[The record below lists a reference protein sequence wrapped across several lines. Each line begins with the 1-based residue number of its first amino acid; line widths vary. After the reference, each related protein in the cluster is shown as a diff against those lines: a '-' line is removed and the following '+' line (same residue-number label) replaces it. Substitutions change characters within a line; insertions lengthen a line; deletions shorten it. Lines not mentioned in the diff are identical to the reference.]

1 MSWLTRKRSQPAVN
15 VERADTLDD
24 PDVAVAGLASTLDAD
39 VVRAAVTLGRIG
51 DRAAVPVL
59 AARLA
64 EPDTSAYVA
73 AHLIEVL
80 GVLGDPRGTGPILD
94 YLDRAWPDLIELRQD
109 RFESII
115 AICATALEALAK
127 VDGDDRARAF
137 AAVWRNQW
145 REVVA
150 LGEQA
155 VPALRARVGRAVAVD
170 DVTELDRLVPRMGQ
184 VRCAGLIESIV
195 TAADHD
201 AEVDLC
207 VLALLEIPGAAAI
220 DAIGRLPLT
229 MLGSHVHEATLVRHF
244 EERGRVAAAP
254 GKATEVSALRE
265 LLKAAEERP
274 GRQLETCV
282 RQALAAAG
290 EQVVDDPLDT
300 LVKALRRG
308 GVQTG
313 SDTLRS
319 RLASVLGESSPMDV
333 DHLRE
338 HVVAILERGEPR
350 PVSSALDLLRDLP
363 GEATVEEAGAM
374 LDLAKRESPGD
385 AEHGIAEKAAAL
397 VAEMPA
403 RMVFEARLQRD
414 PLSAVD
420 QLLRLMFTSTGAG
433 WHDAPEQVLGAW
445 ADRLVAA
452 AGYDRLDSEDRI
464 DPTECG
470 GGEHET
476 VYYYSTE
483 AGDAAVDWF
492 CQSTLPVSS
501 NVLHLVALKPDVQV
515 VSVSPSFGEDSFRE
529 LSFADQR
536 ARARAELA
544 RRGDPPYDV
553 AAYSTLPP
561 ATPEKV
567 EGSEPAD
574 VDPARVPR
582 PRPEVIAMVDELVEC
597 RYLTFDSVRRAG
609 TLTFIP
615 LFSPEDLDSAWRRL
629 VGLGAELVTDSPG
642 PSTERVRLRGAD
654 GECELYVRHDLTPVT
669 PA

>member
-15 VERADTLDD
+15 VEQADPIDDLDA
-24 PDVAVAGLASTLDAD
+24 AVAGLASSLDAD
-39 VVRAAVTLGRIG
+39 VVRAAAALGRLG
-51 DRAAVPVL
+51 DHAVVPVL
-59 AARLA
+59 GARLV
-64 EPDTSAYVA
+64 EPDTSPYVA
-73 AHLIEVL
+73 ANLIEVL

-94 YLDRAWPDLIELRQD
+94 YLDRAWPDLVELRQD

-115 AICATALEALAK
+115 ATCTTALEALAEAG
-127 VDGDDRARAF
+127 GDDRARAF

-150 LGEQA
+150 LAEQA
-155 VPALRARVGRAVAVD
+155 VPALRARVGRAVAVND
-170 DVTELDRLVPRMGQ
+170 ITELDRLVPRLGQ
-184 VRCAGLIESIV
+184 LRCDGLIESIV

-220 DAIGRLPLT
+220 EAIGRLPLT

-244 EERGRVAAAP
+244 EDRGRVAAAP
-254 GKATEVSALRE
+254 GEATEVSALRE

-290 EQVVDDPLDT
+290 EQVVDDPLDM

-308 GVQTG
+308 GVQTD

-319 RLASVLGESSPMDV
+319 RLATVLGESPAMDV
-333 DHLRE
+333 DQVRE
-338 HVVAILERGEPR
+338 HVVATLERGEPHQ
-350 PVSSALDLLRDLP
+350 VSAALDLLPDLP
-363 GEATVEEAGAM
+363 GEATVEEAQAM
-374 LDLAKRESPGD
+374 LDLATREGPDG
-385 AEHGIAEKAAAL
+385 AEHGIAGKAAAL
-397 VAEMPA
+397 VAKLPA
-403 RMVFEARLQRD
+403 RVVFEARLQRD
-414 PLSAVD
+414 PPSAVD

-452 AGYDRLDSEDRI
+452 AGYDLVDSEDRI
-464 DPTECG
+464 DPTEPG

-492 CQSTLPVSS
+492 CRSTLPVSS

-515 VSVSPSFGEDSFRE
+515 VSVSPTFGEDSFRE

-536 ARARAELA
+536 ARAVAELA

-553 AAYSTLPP
+553 AAYRTLPP
-561 ATPEKV
+561 ATAEKAEEPEPV
-567 EGSEPAD
+567 DAD
-574 VDPARVPR
+574 PTTVSR
-582 PRPEVIAMVDELVEC
+582 PRPQVIAMVDELVEC
-597 RYLTFDSVRRAG
+597 RYLTFDSVRREG
-609 TLTFIP
+609 TLTLIP
-615 LFSPEDLDSAWRRL
+615 LFSSEDLDSAWRGL
-629 VGLGAELVTDSPG
+629 VRLGAELVTDSAEPT
-642 PSTERVRLRGAD
+642 TEPVRLRGAD
-654 GECELYVRHDLTPVT
+654 GELELYVRHDLTPVT